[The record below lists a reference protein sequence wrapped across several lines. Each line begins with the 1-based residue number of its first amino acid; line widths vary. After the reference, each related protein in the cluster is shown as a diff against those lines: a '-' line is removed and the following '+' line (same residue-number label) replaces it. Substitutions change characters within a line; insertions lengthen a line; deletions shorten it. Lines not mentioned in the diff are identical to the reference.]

1 MHNIDWLFLFSLIT
15 GLAGKTD
22 MDQALVDQT
31 VYTVNDLMEEF
42 FQYVFQQ
49 DPGRKVCDYIAYDII
64 SIFPFQQL
72 NFLYLYVVTF

>member
-1 MHNIDWLFLFSLIT
+1 LIT

-49 DPGRKVCDYIAYDII
+49 DPGKKVCDILRMTL
-64 SIFPFQQL
+64 FQFSHFKRMAGL
-72 NFLYLYVVTF
+72 